1 MEKLTKQQ
9 QLIIEE
15 LKLLIALHINRLQ
28 QLGMTEEDAT
38 EQTYREINYLLKE
51 QSYERNKL

>member
-51 QSYERNKL
+51 